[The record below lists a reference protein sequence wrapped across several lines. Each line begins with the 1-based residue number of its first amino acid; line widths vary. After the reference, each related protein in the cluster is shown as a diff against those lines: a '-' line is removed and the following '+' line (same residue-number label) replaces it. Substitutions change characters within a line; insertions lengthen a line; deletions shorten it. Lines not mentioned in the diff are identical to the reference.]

1 MSTRNT
7 VFSRLFGK
15 QFKSE
20 LSASDDIQSA
30 IDSLN
35 ASELDSGLS
44 DLRNNE
50 SELKNIVSQARDAA
64 NSFISNFDS
73 LEEKLQEYIE
83 NRDKLEEAL
92 TSFEGMASDLG
103 IDPDQSETYRTGQ
116 EKFTEAENT
125 STDVVSLQN
134 ELYDLYELANE
145 LNR

>member
-50 SELKNIVSQARDAA
+50 SELKSIISQARDAA

-73 LEEKLQEYIE
+73 LEEKLQGYID
-83 NRDKLEEAL
+83 NRDRLEQAL
-92 TSFEGMASDLG
+92 SSFEGMASDLG
-103 IDPDQSETYRTGQ
+103 IDADQSEAYRLGQ